1 MIKIQK
7 KIKLLKSQK
16 KDTGVCR
23 AGINSAAVGSQRS
36 EIRNQKTAY
45 CQLSTA
51 NCQLPT
57 ANCNL
62 EL

>member
-36 EIRNQKTAY
+36 EIRKLPTV
-45 CQLSTA
+45 

-57 ANCNL
+57 VIWNYDL
-62 EL
+62 